1 MKKFRKSPIA
11 IACYVI
17 AALLAGYFI
26 TIAISTITT
35 INQYYQAYEMSAG
48 FGETLGYLLQ
58 NGLAPLA
65 AAIST
70 FMAGYILE
78 EVRKLNPANWK
89 TDDEIAEAKEE
100 KRMAKEAKVIAK
112 GEAAKAKAEA
122 AFEKAEE
129 LEDKFDEAVEKRKEE
144 FSAVVAAVEE
154 DTDEAAE
161 AVEEASDADEEA
173 AVEVKDAA
181 EEISEITDAEQHIRM
196 QADIAEIYSNK

>member
-78 EVRKLNPANWK
+78 EVRKLNPAKEVRKLNPANWK

-173 AVEVKDAA
+173 AVEVKDAV
-181 EEISEITDAEQHIRM
+181 EEISEITDAE
-196 QADIAEIYSNK
+196 